1 MVVYLRIKKVEDELL
16 ERIKHDLNK
25 QRIEHGKQV
34 MKDSEIFHD
43 LLIKALENCKI
54 EKGELII

>member
-16 ERIKHDLNK
+16 ERIKDDLNRE
-25 QRIEHGKQV
+25 RIENGKQV

-43 LLIKALENCKI
+43 LLIKALKKCKI

>member
-16 ERIKHDLNK
+16 ERIKDDLNRE
-25 QRIEHGKQV
+25 RIEQGKEV

-43 LLIKALENCKI
+43 LLIKALEKCRI

>member
-16 ERIKHDLNK
+16 ERIKDDLNRE
-25 QRIEHGKQV
+25 RIENGKQV

-43 LLIKALENCKI
+43 LLIKALEKCKI
-54 EKGELII
+54 EKGELVI